1 MMQFCLSDDDSLDGF
16 FANEEE
22 DEVSWSDGGEVIS
35 ACILVAANIIENRL
49 AHSVNVVNRN
59 LERKLNKKNQEKC
72 FVRNVGQSDDVQAL
86 KYSNGARSVSK
97 RMMKKTEDITLGI
110 RGAAAEAIVMISEKA
125 EEADFAGKL
134 CPHREGR
141 ECLEATGKVAITGL
155 GAAALVL
162 DALYD
167 TSRKVAKKGCE
178 VTADVARHRY
188 GESAG
193 KLVENTGHVL
203 GNAIRTL
210 YLVNQMSGDNF
221 TRAVARDSG
230 KVKLNRQNSSNN
242 NSMNCGRSDVSSNT
256 ENYCSNRNNLSFRSS
271 SGSSSANNS
280 PENSFIKSSTNLN
293 SSQESTSSTNYIRYS
308 SNGRH
313 QESRSTQSCYSSNS
327 FISPSTKRSKLH
339 SSRRSPNSVRSMKY
353 KKMDGMISDL
363 HSKPGS
369 LFIV

>member
-1 MMQFCLSDDDSLDGF
+1 M
-16 FANEEE
+16 
-22 DEVSWSDGGEVIS
+22 
-35 ACILVAANIIENRL
+35 
-49 AHSVNVVNRN
+49 
-59 LERKLNKKNQEKC
+59 NKKNQEKC

-110 RGAAAEAIVMISEKA
+110 RGAAAEAVVMISEKA

-167 TSRKVAKKGCE
+167 TSKKVAKKGCE

-230 KVKLNRQNSSNN
+230 KVKLNRQSSINS

-256 ENYCSNRNNLSFRSS
+256 ENYCSNRNNVSFRSS
-271 SGSSSANNS
+271 SSASHS
-280 PENSFIKSSTNLN
+280 PENSFIKSCTNLS
-293 SSQESTSSTNYIRYS
+293 SSQESTSSTNYIQCS

-313 QESRSTQSCYSSNS
+313 QESRSAQSCYSSNS

-353 KKMDGMISDL
+353 KKMDDMISDL

-369 LFIV
+369 LYIV

>member
-1 MMQFCLSDDDSLDGF
+1 MQFCLSDDDSLDGF
-16 FANEEE
+16 FASEEE
-22 DEVSWSDGGEVIS
+22 DEVSWSDGGEVVS
-35 ACILVAANIIENRL
+35 ACILAATNIIENRL
-49 AHSVNVVNRN
+49 AHSVNVVNKN
-59 LERKLNKKNQEKC
+59 LERKLNKKNQEKS
-72 FVRNVGQSDDVQAL
+72 FVRNIGQSDDVQAL

-97 RMMKKTEDITLGI
+97 SMMKRTEDITLGI
-110 RGAAAEAIVMISEKA
+110 RGAAAEAVVMISEKA
-125 EEADFAGKL
+125 DEADFAGKL

-167 TSRKVAKKGCE
+167 TSKTIAKKGCE
-178 VTADVARHRY
+178 VTADAARHRY

-230 KVKLNRQNSSNN
+230 KVKLNRQSSINSTG
-242 NSMNCGRSDVSSNT
+242 MNCGRSDVSSNT
-256 ENYCSNRNNLSFRSS
+256 EHYCSNQNNVSFRSS
-271 SGSSSANNS
+271 SSGSSFASHS
-280 PENSFIKSSTNLN
+280 PENSFNKNSSTLS
-293 SSQESTSSTNYIRYS
+293 SSQESSSPTNYIQYS
-308 SNGRH
+308 SNRRH
-313 QESRSTQSCYSSNS
+313 QEPRSSQRYYCSNS

-339 SSRRSPNSVRSMKY
+339 SSRRSQNSVRSMKY
-353 KKMDGMISDL
+353 KKMDDMISDL
-363 HSKPGS
+363 NSKPGS